1 MRTAPVPVTA
11 ADAELLRTDPR
22 AANPAGWR
30 VDWADGP
37 WPVKVLDGGVRRP
50 ADGWLGRLLFHTFAV
65 SRVRADAH
73 GGMAATPGRPAPAGH
88 ASPVMLRR
96 PVPSGGSMYPAEVY
110 VAGDGVH
117 HYDPY
122 RHELVDLGR
131 RADPGLP
138 AVCLVLTH
146 RFWKNFYKYGD
157 FAYRLGAV
165 DVGVAL
171 GRVLRLAGT
180 ATLWTAFDDERI
192 EAALGLDG
200 EDEAAYAVVA
210 LPTATPPP
218 AAASRPPEVLERS
231 RHIRRSARF
240 DALHRAAR
248 IPAAAREPSAAPAP
262 SGPGTPL
269 PQPSPTGPGLPDMLS
284 RTCAG
289 ARFDGRPAGEHALAD
304 VLHHTAAALDLPIAR
319 GLSLY
324 VAVHRVTGVP
334 GGWYR
339 YRPDRHDLLPA
350 GHGHD
355 GGTGRALQEA
365 LFAASLN
372 IELAAFTVHIAAPA
386 GDRCPS
392 VRGWREQQMATGI
405 AVEAITVRAT
415 AAGLSGH
422 PVLGFDVGRVER
434 AYGLTGDGIQAQVS
448 VGSARPGLNWEV
460 SVMPR

>member
-1 MRTAPVPVTA
+1 MRTAPVPVTT

-22 AANPAGWR
+22 AANPPDWR

-37 WPVKVLDGGVRRP
+37 WPVKVLTGGVRRP
-50 ADGWLGRLLFHTFAV
+50 AVGWLGRLLFHTFAV

-73 GGMAATPGRPAPAGH
+73 GGMTATPGRPAPAGH
-88 ASPVMLRR
+88 ASPVLLRR

-110 VAGDGVH
+110 VVGDGVH

-131 RADPGLP
+131 RAGPGLP
-138 AVCLVLTH
+138 PACLVLTH

-180 ATLWTAFDDERI
+180 STLWTAFDDTRV
-192 EAALGLDG
+192 EANLGLDG
-200 EDEAAYAVVA
+200 DDEAAYAVVG
-210 LPTATPPP
+210 LPAATPPP
-218 AAASRPPEVLERS
+218 TAGSRPPEVLERS
-231 RHIRRSARF
+231 RRIRRSARF

-248 IPAAAREPSAAPAP
+248 HPGAAGEPSAAPPPA
-262 SGPGTPL
+262 GPGTPL
-269 PQPSPTGPGLPDMLS
+269 PPPSPTGPGRTDMLT

-289 ARFDGRPAGEHALAD
+289 ARFDGRPAGPQALAD
-304 VLHHTAAALDLPIAR
+304 VLHHTAAALGLPIGRA
-319 GLSLY
+319 LSLY
-324 VAVHRVTGVP
+324 VAVHRVTGVG

-339 YRPDRHDLLPA
+339 YRPDRHDLVPV
-350 GHGHD
+350 GHGLAAD
-355 GGTGRALQEA
+355 TGRVLQEA

-392 VRGWREQQMATGI
+392 VRGWREQQMAVGI
-405 AVEAITVRAT
+405 AVEAITLRAT
-415 AAGLSGH
+415 TAGLSGH
-422 PVLGFDVGRVER
+422 PVLGFDVGRVEH

>member
-1 MRTAPVPVTA
+1 MRTAPVPVT

-22 AANPAGWR
+22 AANPPDWR

-37 WPVKVLDGGVRRP
+37 WPVKVLTGGVRRP
-50 ADGWLGRLLFHTFAV
+50 ADGWLGRLLFHTVAV
-65 SRVRADAH
+65 SRIRADAH

-131 RADPGLP
+131 RSGPGLP
-138 AVCLVLTH
+138 PVCLVLTN

-171 GRVLRLAGT
+171 GRILRLAGT
-180 ATLWTAFDDERI
+180 ATLWTAFDDAGI
-192 EAALGLDG
+192 EAVLGLDG
-200 EDEAAYAVVA
+200 ADEAVYAVVG
-210 LPTATPPP
+210 LPSTTPVPP
-218 AAASRPPEVLERS
+218 SASRSPEVLERS
-231 RHIRRSARF
+231 RHVRRSVRF

-248 IPAAAREPSAAPAP
+248 RAAPAGEPAAAPGPA
-262 SGPGTPL
+262 
-269 PQPSPTGPGLPDMLS
+269 GPGLPLPAPSPTEPGFADMLA

-289 ARFDGRPAGEHALAD
+289 ARFDGRTADPGALAD

-324 VAVHRVTGVP
+324 VAVHRVTGVA

-339 YRPDRHDLLPA
+339 YRPDRHDLVPVGA
-350 GHGHD
+350 GHSGD
-355 GGTGRALQEA
+355 TGRVLQRA

-372 IELAAFTVHIAAPA
+372 IELAAFTVHIGAPA
-386 GDRCPS
+386 GDRCPDM
-392 VRGWREQQMATGI
+392 RRWREQQMAVGI

-415 AAGLSGH
+415 TAGLSGH